1 MKQCG
6 TRLKQKTSHFWWH
19 IWVEISFH
27 FSGIEISTINSGDQ
41 VDVKSILLGAICL
54 SAQERFGV
62 NDLCILEK
70 DLVVLKDIEESLLE
84 ADLDTNALDVLETT
98 P

>member
-6 TRLKQKTSHFWWH
+6 TRLKQKTSHLVTHLSWNFRSLLRNWNQH
-19 IWVEISFH
+19 NH
-27 FSGIEISTINSGDQ
+27 SGDQ
-41 VDVKSILLGAICL
+41 VDLKSILLRVIFL

-62 NDLCILEK
+62 NDLCISEK
-70 DLVVLKDIEESLLE
+70 DLVVLKDMEESLLE
-84 ADLDTNALDVLETT
+84 GDFDNDALDVLETT